1 MGTTMDNLL
10 SVEKTAEVLSISPWT
25 VRAWITKGKLG
36 STKLGSRR
44 LVPQSEIEKL
54 IANGR
59 MAAVDND
66 YTTTNERT
74 E

>member
-1 MGTTMDNLL
+1 MDNLL
-10 SVEKTAEVLSISPWT
+10 SVDKTAEVLSVSPWT

-54 IANGR
+54 IAKGKVS
-59 MAAVDND
+59 AIVDAQTPLSSD
-66 YTTTNERT
+66 PQNER
-74 E
+74 

>member
-1 MGTTMDNLL
+1 MDNLL

-54 IANGR
+54 IAKGTVS
-59 MAAVDND
+59 AIVGAQTPLSSDPQ
-66 YTTTNERT
+66 TER
-74 E
+74 